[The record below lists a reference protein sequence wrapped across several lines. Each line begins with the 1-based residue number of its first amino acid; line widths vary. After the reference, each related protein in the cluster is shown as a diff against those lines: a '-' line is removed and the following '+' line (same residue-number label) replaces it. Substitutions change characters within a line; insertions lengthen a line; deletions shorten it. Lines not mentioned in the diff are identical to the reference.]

1 MKHVTVVDF
10 RNEIH
15 NSHFCITKPDEHYAK
30 IFLIF
35 IVMIKLYVFFLSVLM
50 NTNLKFKSM

>member
-15 NSHFCITKPDEHYAK
+15 DSHFCITKRDERYGN

-35 IVMIKLYVFFLSVLM
+35 IVMIKLYVFFPHCF
-50 NTNLKFKSM
+50 NEYEFEI